1 MCIRDRSFRGVWA
14 GYWSKI
20 GWFIHFVL
28 TVFFIYTLHY
38 IHSVQKGTIKLSLEG
53 EGKEIVVKALAW
65 ESGIRLRIGEPS
77 GSLGRG
83 KGGGAWKNTFDA
95 AVPPLTRYWNF
106 NTPSSHHGCHR
117 ERIPKSIYCLWIR
130 SNKIECMV
138 IYFNSIANST
148 NTKGWG
154 RLSGLYT
161 G

>member
-1 MCIRDRSFRGVWA
+1 MGDIGLYNSFLDASGFKKPTSGLNIAVNRYPPPPSLSHQKFNSHLEGFGQNTVLKLDD
-14 GYWSKI
+14 SNT
-20 GWFIHFVL
+20 FLL

-95 AVPPLTRYWNF
+95 AVPPLTRY
-106 NTPSSHHGCHR
+106 
-117 ERIPKSIYCLWIR
+117 
-130 SNKIECMV
+130 
-138 IYFNSIANST
+138 
-148 NTKGWG
+148 
-154 RLSGLYT
+154 
-161 G
+161 